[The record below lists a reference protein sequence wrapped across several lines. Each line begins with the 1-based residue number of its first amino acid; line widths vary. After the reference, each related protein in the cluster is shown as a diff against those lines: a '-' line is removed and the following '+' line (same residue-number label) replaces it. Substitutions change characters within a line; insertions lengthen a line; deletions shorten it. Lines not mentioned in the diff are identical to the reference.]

1 MVVGR
6 ARATIWNLFSG
17 RRDSKYRIV
26 AIVGVVVAVA
36 AVAAVAAI
44 TPDITSILPETT
56 VQAVFALALR
66 TIAHCCRV
74 GHSEAFNFVVVVR

>member
-1 MVVGR
+1 
-6 ARATIWNLFSG
+6 
-17 RRDSKYRIV
+17 
-26 AIVGVVVAVA
+26 
-36 AVAAVAAI
+36 
-44 TPDITSILPETT
+44 LPETT